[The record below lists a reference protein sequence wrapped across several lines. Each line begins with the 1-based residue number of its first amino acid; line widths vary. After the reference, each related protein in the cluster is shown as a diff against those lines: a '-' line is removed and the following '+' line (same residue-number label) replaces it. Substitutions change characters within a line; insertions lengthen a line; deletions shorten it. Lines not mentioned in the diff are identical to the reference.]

1 MKRKG
6 NISQRNMKRK
16 KEVKARKSEEKAR
29 EKAMRQQQ
37 NTKDH
42 QQDEVPKVS
51 LRIKHATL
59 YCNY

>member
-1 MKRKG
+1 
-6 NISQRNMKRK
+6 MKRK